1 MRRTRRFTIAV
12 ALGMGT
18 ALAVGCSTEIVAPP
32 PVDEPPAASS
42 PAGDVQRFAWG
53 FNHKDVEVVSG
64 LLTDDFQFISAV
76 TDSAGNQTREQG
88 GDRSWFLVA
97 LAALRDSAST
107 VSFAMDQNLVP
118 YPDSRVGKNPA
129 FHEQVRS
136 SVHVSVRFKAPD
148 GNVEIT
154 GNLLFFLTRG
164 DSAAIPQQLIDRGL
178 KPDPTRWWLDRM
190 EDETLAGAGVSYS
203 TRPNARITLGGLLEY
218 FHSLVAH

>member
-1 MRRTRRFTIAV
+1 MRRTRRFTIAA
-12 ALGMGT
+12 ALGMST

-32 PVDEPPAASS
+32 PLDEPPAASS
-42 PAGDVQRFAWG
+42 PSGAVQRFAWG

-76 TDSAGNQTREQG
+76 TDSAGNQTREQR

-118 YPDSRVGKNPA
+118 FPDSRVGKNPA

-164 DSAAIPQQLIDRGL
+164 DSAAIPQELIGRGVG
-178 KPDPTRWWLDRM
+178 PDSTRWWMDRM
-190 EDETLAGAGVSYS
+190 EDETLAGGGVVSATQPS
-203 TRPNARITLGGLLEY
+203 KKNTFAGLLEY
-218 FHSLVAH
+218 FHSLVTH